1 MELRGKVEELVNK
14 YLENP
19 SLFIVEVIITGG
31 GNMKKILILLDGDKG
46 VTIAECASVSR
57 RLGAELE
64 ELNLIDSPYLLEVSS
79 AGLDQPLKLKR
90 QYFKNKGRRLSIM
103 LADESIKTGKLEE
116 VKEDSI
122 LVTAEEKEK
131 KSNGKPGKKIVL
143 VPVEIPFSDIK
154 KSSVLVSFN

>member
-19 SLFIVEVIITGG
+19 DLFIVEIVITGG

-64 ELNLIDSPYLLEVSS
+64 ELNIIDSPYLLEVSS

-90 QYFKNKGRRLSIM
+90 QYFKNKGRRLSIIM
-103 LADESIKTGKLEE
+103 ADESLRTGKLEE

-122 LVTAEEKEK
+122 LISAEEKEK

>member
-1 MELRGKVEELVNK
+1 MDLRGKVEELVNK

-19 SLFIVEVIITGG
+19 SLFIVDIIISGG
-31 GNMKKILILLDGDKG
+31 GNIKKIVVLLDGDEG

-64 ELNLIDSPYLLEVSS
+64 ELNIIDSPYLLEISS

-90 QYFKNKGRRLSIM
+90 QYYKNKGRRLEVL

-116 VKEDSI
+116 VKEGSI
-122 LVTAEEKEK
+122 LLNSEEKEK
-131 KSNGKPGKKIVL
+131 KNNGKPGKKIMI
-143 VPVEIPFSDIK
+143 VPVEIPFNDIK

>member
-19 SLFIVEVIITGG
+19 SLFIVEIVITGG

-46 VTIAECASVSR
+46 VTIDECASVSR

-64 ELNLIDSPYLLEVSS
+64 ELNLINSPYLLEVSS

-90 QYFKNKGRRLSIM
+90 QYFKNKGRRLSIL
-103 LADESIKTGKLEE
+103 LADESLRTGKLEE

-122 LVTAEEKEK
+122 LISAEEKEK